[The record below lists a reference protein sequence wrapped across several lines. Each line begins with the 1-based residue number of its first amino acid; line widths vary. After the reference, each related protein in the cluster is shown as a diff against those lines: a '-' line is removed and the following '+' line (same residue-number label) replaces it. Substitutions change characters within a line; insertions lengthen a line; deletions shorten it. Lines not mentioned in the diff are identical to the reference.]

1 MLLRLLLLSVSL
13 LLPATAQTRKCY
25 SCASSNMQSNY
36 MTKQR
41 GPGNRLNPPKVFDD
55 NCNGD
60 VWILKARAS
69 EDCPGLCYKWSQQVN
84 NSGSLSPMTVRGC
97 YQNLYDTRN
106 PTTQREPQHTF
117 CTFSEK
123 NLDCLPDATLIENQ
137 CWCDGELCNSSPSYR
152 TPAALLL
159 ALSVYRILA

>member
-1 MLLRLLLLSVSL
+1 MLFRLLIVAFTLS
-13 LLPATAQTRKCY
+13 LPVFGQMRKCY
-25 SCASSNMQSNY
+25 SCASTNMQSNY

-41 GPGNRLNPPKVFDD
+41 GPGNRLNPPKVVCFLLGLNESFVFDD

-117 CTFSEK
+117 CTFSE
-123 NLDCLPDATLIENQ
+123 
-137 CWCDGELCNSSPSYR
+137 
-152 TPAALLL
+152 
-159 ALSVYRILA
+159 V

>member
-1 MLLRLLLLSVSL
+1 MLLRLLLLSASL
-13 LLPATAQTRKCY
+13 ILPAAAQMRKCY

-41 GPGNRLNPPKVFDD
+41 GPGNRLNPPKIGLCFTTCIRERTVFDD

-106 PTTQREPQHTF
+106 PTTMREPLHTF
-117 CTFSEK
+117 CTFSEVSWSK
-123 NLDCLPDATLIENQ
+123 RA
-137 CWCDGELCNSSPSYR
+137 
-152 TPAALLL
+152 
-159 ALSVYRILA
+159 